1 MFVWPLV
8 PHAEQVR
15 HRAWGAYMTIVSVVS
30 PSPVLTR
37 GLAEV
42 LHEEGIDAATIT
54 PVLVLVA
61 GGQHGDLVEKVVGVI
76 QEVVEDD
83 PPLRHPD
90 LSSRENEVLQR
101 IADGL
106 TQQQIAQSLGIS
118 RHTVDTYLRRI
129 RTKLGLGN
137 KAELTRAA
145 VLGHRAGPTLTEGR
159 SA

>member
-1 MFVWPLV
+1 
-8 PHAEQVR
+8 
-15 HRAWGAYMTIVSVVS
+15 MTIVSVVS

>member
-1 MFVWPLV
+1 
-8 PHAEQVR
+8 
-15 HRAWGAYMTIVSVVS
+15 MTIISVVS
-30 PSPVLTR
+30 PSPILTR
-37 GLAEV
+37 GLSEV

-54 PVLVLVA
+54 PVLLLVA
-61 GGQHGDLVEKVVGVI
+61 GGERGELIERVVGVI
-76 QEVVEDD
+76 QEAVEND
-83 PPLRHPD
+83 PPPHHPD
-90 LSSRENEVLQR
+90 LSIRENEVLQR
-101 IADGL
+101 VADGL

-145 VLGHRAGPTLTEGR
+145 VLGHRAEPALAAGR

>member
-1 MFVWPLV
+1 
-8 PHAEQVR
+8 
-15 HRAWGAYMTIVSVVS
+15 MTIISVVS
-30 PSPVLTR
+30 PSPILTR
-37 GLAEV
+37 GLSEV

-54 PVLVLVA
+54 PVLLLVS
-61 GGQHGDLVEKVVGVI
+61 GGEHGELIERVVGVI
-76 QEVVEDD
+76 QEAVED
-83 PPLRHPD
+83 PPPHHPD
-90 LSSRENEVLQR
+90 LSIRENEVLQR
-101 IADGL
+101 VADGL

-145 VLGHRAGPTLTEGR
+145 MLGHRAEPTLTAGR